1 MPAGAGYASRLCTR
15 EKRPERTHFHQE
27 ILKYKVRGDRIQS
40 SKPQVHVIAKGSGG
54 PVVQV
59 AEVTEVAR
67 RTPCVEKLGTRALT
81 SI

>member
-1 MPAGAGYASRLCTR
+1 
-15 EKRPERTHFHQE
+15 
-27 ILKYKVRGDRIQS
+27 VRGDRIQS